1 MKRFLLLIFLF
12 MALGA
17 SQLRAQ
23 LIAVKTDA
31 LWDCA
36 MVPNL
41 GIELVTGERT
51 SVGLSAFGS
60 KNPWGKDI
68 SLVAVMPE
76 FRYWF
81 SGRPMNKHFVGLS
94 ALGTNYDIVWGKK
107 ILNGDA
113 VGLGLTFG
121 YSFFLSSHWSLECYG
136 SFGAVYYKLD
146 RGYTT
151 DLYSNAMM
159 QTHGYALVPFKLGVS
174 FSYIIK

>member
-51 SVGLSAFGS
+51 SVSLSAYGS
-60 KNPWGKDI
+60 KNPWGQDI

-81 SGRPMNKHFVGLS
+81 SGRPMNKHFIGIA
-94 ALGTNYDIVWGKK
+94 ALGSNYDIVWGKK
-107 ILNGDA
+107 IFNGDA
-113 VGLGLTFG
+113 IGAGLTFG
-121 YSFFLSSHWSLECYG
+121 YAFYLSSHWSLECYG
-136 SFGAVYYKLD
+136 SVGAVYYKLN

-151 DLYSNAMM
+151 DVYSNVLQNA
-159 QTHGYALVPFKLGVS
+159 HGYTLMPFKLGVS

>member
-81 SGRPMNKHFVGLS
+81 SGRPMNKHFVGLA

-107 ILNGDA
+107 ILNPHHIQ
-113 VGLGLTFG
+113 
-121 YSFFLSSHWSLECYG
+121 YE
-136 SFGAVYYKLD
+136 
-146 RGYTT
+146 
-151 DLYSNAMM
+151 N
-159 QTHGYALVPFKLGVS
+159 
-174 FSYIIK
+174 IITS